1 MQHCLSF
8 PMVKAPDIQGGGGDT
23 APWRYTV
30 CSTRVYDGTFTVRA
44 DCMALVPSCDGTSA
58 MQSAVTVV
66 YFMGTAVI

>member
-23 APWRYTV
+23 APRRYTV
-30 CSTRVYDGTFTVRA
+30 SSTRVYDGIFTVQTNV
-44 DCMALVPSCDGTSA
+44 MPLVPSCDGTSA

-66 YFMGTAVI
+66 YLMGAAII